1 VVKQET
7 KKQSIPSANEIWSFL
22 SEYWLVKNAP
32 VLKWDFEK
40 PDYGIVPHFEEF
52 LQKLGYYEQKFKIVL
67 CNSPTLA
74 HVGLP
79 GTNEVI
85 LVLSVPFIKQLN
97 LSLPE
102 ISILLFEDF
111 LRVKEG
117 YVEKKVM
124 SPEVQAM
131 LGAPIEKNAQIFKTF
146 KEVIDKLDSVIF
158 DKGFTFQEQ
167 FDITQK
173 MDKQLK
179 SDLNLWS
186 LYGVM
191 LRKIDGLVKGNL
203 LFKSYSQIYPSPEM
217 QLRWLGG
224 EVKQSL

>member
-1 VVKQET
+1 
-7 KKQSIPSANEIWSFL
+7 
-22 SEYWLVKNAP
+22 
-32 VLKWDFEK
+32 
-40 PDYGIVPHFEEF
+40 
-52 LQKLGYYEQKFKIVL
+52 
-67 CNSPTLA
+67 
-74 HVGLP
+74 
-79 GTNEVI
+79 